1 MDRCDDFHFR
11 QGRMFVQLSRAPRD
25 VSRLIGDA
33 LDIGRKFHRRH
44 YATQIRRDRLKSQQD
59 VHAVLVDLFFQ
70 LIDLFVISD
79 GVCAKIIV
87 SLEQALNCAIQTA
100 LGQSSHY

>member
-1 MDRCDDFHFR
+1 
-11 QGRMFVQLSRAPRD
+11 MFVQLSRAPRD

-70 LIDLFVISD
+70 LIDLFVVGD
-79 GVCAKIIV
+79 RVRAKIVI
-87 SLEQALNCAIQTA
+87 ALQ
-100 LGQSSHY
+100 